1 MFSVFFFFFGRPCSV
16 TQKFT
21 FQERI
26 FIFISSYQ
34 DEVLVMIMYNWR
46 EKKKVSDH
54 QSGSDGRYF
63 NGALP

>member
-1 MFSVFFFFFGRPCSV
+1 MFFFSEGLALLLNI
-16 TQKFT
+16 FT

-34 DEVLVMIMYNWR
+34 DKVFMMIMYNWR
-46 EKKKVSDH
+46 GIRKVSEH

-63 NGALP
+63 NGASP